1 MIHRDNFSIFIG
13 GLISVCLHVVALP
26 FVYSDAPSMAYVP
39 PAKASHLETPRE
51 NEQEIRLGIDESQV
65 STLTWIGYKEY
76 EAHRARVAPV
86 EQASMTA
93 EAELANQSPSLQQ
106 LQQIVAP
113 LGAMA
118 KDFFET
124 LKQFEVSMPPPLVVD
139 AIPIEPIR
147 SDSGDTTAKPSNEA
161 SPSDRDSDATSIVR
175 ISPEHWKAGKPAAAE
190 GIVLRPR
197 RPSFTANQLVTRA
210 PSSLVAT
217 LYIDKRGKPIDVE
230 ILMGTGSGSI
240 DRSIESSLYKWRA
253 SGDRVDELEG
263 EETVRIQIHITFS
276 R

>member
-1 MIHRDNFSIFIG
+1 MIHRNNIPVMASIVC
-13 GLISVCLHVVALP
+13 SVVLHMILLP
-26 FVYSDAPSMAYVP
+26 LVYSDSPSMTYIP

-51 NEQEIRLGIDESQV
+51 DEQEIQLGIDESQV

-76 EAHRARVAPV
+76 EEQRARYASV

-93 EAELANQSPSLQQ
+93 EVEVANQRPSFEQ

-113 LGAMA
+113 LGVLG
-118 KDFFET
+118 KDFLDAMMQLEI
-124 LKQFEVSMPPPLVVD
+124 SMPPPLIVESK
-139 AIPIEPIR
+139 PIELIQ
-147 SDSGDTTAKPSNEA
+147 SDTKDETAEPTSDAN
-161 SPSDRDSDATSIVR
+161 PSDRDSDATSIVH

-197 RPSFTANQLVTRA
+197 RPSFTANQLVTSA
-210 PSSLVAT
+210 PSSLVAA
-217 LYIDKRGKPIDVE
+217 LYIDKRGKPIDVV

-253 SGDRVDELEG
+253 SGNRVDDLEG
-263 EETVRIQIHITFS
+263 DETVRIQIHITFS

>member
-1 MIHRDNFSIFIG
+1 MIHRNNIPVMASIVC
-13 GLISVCLHVVALP
+13 SVVLHMILLP
-26 FVYSDAPSMAYVP
+26 LVYSDSPSMTYIP

-51 NEQEIRLGIDESQV
+51 DEQEIQLGIDESQV

-76 EAHRARVAPV
+76 EEQRARYASV

-93 EAELANQSPSLQQ
+93 EVEVANQRPSFEQ

-113 LGAMA
+113 LGVLG
-118 KDFFET
+118 KDFLDAMMQLEI
-124 LKQFEVSMPPPLVVD
+124 SMPPPLIVESK
-139 AIPIEPIR
+139 PIEPIQ
-147 SDSGDTTAKPSNEA
+147 SDTRDETPEA
-161 SPSDRDSDATSIVR
+161 TSDAYPSDRDSDATSIVH

-197 RPSFTANQLVTRA
+197 RPSFTANQLVTSA
-210 PSSLVAT
+210 PSSLVAA
-217 LYIDKRGKPIDVE
+217 LYIDKRGKPIDVV

-253 SGDRVDELEG
+253 SGNRVDDLEG
-263 EETVRIQIHITFS
+263 DETVRIQIHITFS

>member
-1 MIHRDNFSIFIG
+1 MIHRNNIPVMASIVC
-13 GLISVCLHVVALP
+13 SVVLHMILLP
-26 FVYSDAPSMAYVP
+26 LVYSDSPSMTYIP

-51 NEQEIRLGIDESQV
+51 DEQEIQLGIDESQV

-76 EAHRARVAPV
+76 EEQRARYASV

-93 EAELANQSPSLQQ
+93 EVEVANQRPSFEQ

-113 LGAMA
+113 LGVLG
-118 KDFFET
+118 KDFLDAMMRLEI
-124 LKQFEVSMPPPLVVD
+124 SMPPPLIVESK
-139 AIPIEPIR
+139 PIEPIQ
-147 SDSGDTTAKPSNEA
+147 SDTRDETAEPTSDAN
-161 SPSDRDSDATSIVR
+161 PSDRDSDATSIVH

-197 RPSFTANQLVTRA
+197 RPSFTANQIVTSA
-210 PSSLVAT
+210 PSSLVAA
-217 LYIDKRGKPIDVE
+217 LYINKRGKPIDVV

-253 SGDRVDELEG
+253 SGNRVDDLEG
-263 EETVRIQIHITFS
+263 DETVRIQIHITFA